1 MDDLSN
7 IVNNVF
13 IQFQDNPYALNRLTY
28 YVNNLSLFIASDLI
42 NYEKRLT
49 RTNELT
55 AEYDI
60 FCNVF
65 LSKHKYYYLPNNNC
79 FYEYNDKTYQNIKED
94 DIHYNLLSTI
104 TVEGKLTQWKH
115 KTKLHIIKLIK
126 DRNIFKSIP
135 ESYTIQA
142 ILGFLQTTIFSTK
155 NAAKYFLT
163 VLGDNLLKKNNNC
176 IYFIKSNSNM
186 KKFLQLI
193 DEIAYMTVGTSITNN
208 FLSKHHETH
217 NLTNYRLIKTHDI
230 QISYDVVKDM
240 LNKLGMD
247 LLCVASHYSQRYQN
261 AETFLTY
268 LKDDQT
274 FTSHLMF
281 LTNNSIDVVIDGFVE
296 QCFVKGNEES
306 FCISWKNMHYIW
318 KLYLSSIH
326 IPNMIYY
333 NNLKEIL
340 KTKLNYKEEN
350 DVFINITSKY
360 LPQISIFLQ
369 FWETYVLV
377 IHQEETNTNTDYSE
391 SEYEIDELIM
401 LFKSVYPSSNMGE
414 EDVLK
419 IIKHFFYPNVTIKND
434 KYITNIKCSLW
445 DKSHD
450 INLALNHY
458 KEMLKN
464 ELTINDTNLNT
475 SISSLISFDELYHQ
489 YHSYCK
495 AFMYVNKVNCLIVS
509 KHYFEK
515 YIEINLKDYIQFE
528 KFIDKGALYSSFCPS
543 F

>member
-1 MDDLSN
+1 MDDLNN
-7 IVNNVF
+7 IVNNLF
-13 IQFQDNPYALNRLTY
+13 IQFQDNTYALNRLNY
-28 YVNNLSLFIASDLI
+28 YINNLSLFISNDLI
-42 NYEKRLT
+42 NYEKRQI

-65 LSKHKYYYLPNNNC
+65 LSKHKYYYLSNNNC
-79 FYEYNDKTYQNIKED
+79 FYEYNDKTYKNIKED

-104 TVEGKLTQWKH
+104 TEEGKLTQWKH

-142 ILGFLQTTIFSTK
+142 ILGCLQTTIFSTK

-163 VLGDNLLKKNNNC
+163 ILGENLLKKNTNC
-176 IYFIKSNSNM
+176 IYFVHSNI

-193 DEIAYMTVGTSITNN
+193 DEISYITIGTSITNN

-217 NLTNYRLIKTHDI
+217 NLSCYRLIKTNDI

-240 LNKLGMD
+240 LNKLGID

-261 AETFLTY
+261 AESFLTHI
-268 LKDDQT
+268 KDDHN
-274 FTSHLMF
+274 FINHIMF
-281 LTNNSIDVVIDGFVE
+281 LTNNSTELVINAFVD
-296 QCFVKGNEES
+296 QCLVRGNEES

-340 KTKLNYKEEN
+340 KSKLDYKEEN

-369 FWETYVLV
+369 FWETYILV
-377 IHQEETNTNTDYSE
+377 ISNNEDNNSE
-391 SEYEIDELIM
+391 YNYEYEIDELIL
-401 LFKSVYPSSNMGE
+401 LFKSVYPSNNMGE

-419 IIKHFFYPNVTIKND
+419 IIKHFFYPSVVIKND

-445 DKSHD
+445 EKSHD
-450 INLALNHY
+450 INLALSHY
-458 KEMLKN
+458 IELLKN
-464 ELTINDTNLNT
+464 E
-475 SISSLISFDELYHQ
+475 SISDYNNINSLISFDDLYHQ
-489 YHSYCK
+489 YHSFCN
-495 AFMYVNKVNCLIVS
+495 AFMYVNKVNSLIVS

-515 YIEINLKDYIQFE
+515 YIEIYLKDYIQFD
-528 KFIDKGALYSSFCPS
+528 KFIDKREFIDKFQL
-543 F
+543 